1 MVRKDLNNPPTAV
14 GGIFPLFVQTVRET
28 ANTEQTL
35 LNGAINMTTD
45 VPANLDQVYALMRQ
59 RALGINQ

>member
-1 MVRKDLNNPPTAV
+1 
-14 GGIFPLFVQTVRET
+14 VQTVRET